1 MRVPLSLFL
10 LLVLASGCGSGGK
23 VAAVVNGHVIT
34 AKDVDDRAA
43 SMGSAGRS
51 LTAEQRSRLLDQM
64 VVETVLFQE
73 ASRRGLSR
81 DGEVRKLLH
90 EAERQILIGRLIE
103 LLRKEKTAPVTD
115 EQVAEFY
122 TANPESFKQ
131 PDSYRV
137 SHILVSDSETAQRA
151 LERIKGGEPFA
162 KVAEE
167 LSTDPSKS
175 RGGDIG
181 FFSKGQVIPEFEA
194 AAAKLK
200 PGEISGV
207 VQTPLGYHILL
218 LAETKPAYQKTLEEV
233 KGQIRKGLQNQQ
245 GQQAVQSVV
254 QDLRSK
260 SRIKIKEQFEAPAI
274 PPSQKPAS

>member
-1 MRVPLSLFL
+1 
-10 LLVLASGCGSGGK
+10 
-23 VAAVVNGHVIT
+23 
-34 AKDVDDRAA
+34 
-43 SMGSAGRS
+43 MGSAGRS

-81 DGEVRKLLH
+81 DSEVRKLLH

-122 TANPESFKQ
+122 KANPESFKQ

-137 SHILVSDSETAQRA
+137 SHILVSDSGTAQQA

-218 LAETKPAYQKTLEEV
+218 LTETKPAYQKTLEEV
-233 KGQIRKGLQNQQ
+233 KDQIRKGLQNQQ